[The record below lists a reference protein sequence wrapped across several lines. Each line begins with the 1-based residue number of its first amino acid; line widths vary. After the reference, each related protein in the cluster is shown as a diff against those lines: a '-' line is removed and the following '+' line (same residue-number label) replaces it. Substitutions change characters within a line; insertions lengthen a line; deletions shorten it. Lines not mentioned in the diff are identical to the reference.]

1 MLCVV
6 CYALCAFPMLKLL
19 KLNKHF
25 ITGIFIV
32 AMCAVFLLPNSVL
45 AQNNID
51 IGMEYGNQ
59 LGLSSEDPRIIIV
72 KIIRILL
79 GFLGL
84 IAVSFIMYAGWLW
97 MTSEGDEQKIRK
109 AKDTLKSAII
119 GLVIMLAS
127 FAIVSFILQQMQG
140 ALGGIGPG
148 GAPPDLRVGINA
160 LGGGIIEA
168 HYPSRNQTD
177 VPRNTKIAITFKE
190 PMRLADIIS
199 DTNGSGSWGDWID
212 DGDSI
217 MEDGEYDKIN
227 SSNILIYKTVVGSG
241 GPFTDDLYAASTA
254 DKKSFVFRQV
264 DPSNYI
270 GSPSENIWYSI
281 ALTKDIKK
289 DNGDSAFQGVV
300 GDIAYEWSFQVSTI
314 IDITPPQIIDVIPEP
329 NNTYA
334 RNIVVQINFNEAVDP
349 LLSSGETINGFTN
362 IEVQDL
368 GSGLN
373 TEGAFY
379 VSNQYKTVE
388 FLTTDACGVNSCGGT
403 IYCLP
408 GNANVQSLIKAADL
422 ASFLGGIADMADNS
436 LDGNADG
443 TAQGPVSDCDLA
455 GLPDRPTCLAD
466 GDNAFWQ
473 FSTNN
478 TIDLTPP
485 EIEAIL
491 PASGQSAVSLSA
503 VPEAIFSKYLLSA
516 TLNTT
521 NIIMS
526 SDPVHLFNHWIGKNN
541 DTVLG
546 RTSAYI
552 YHDQFEEDT
561 DYAPLFFS
569 EILDVYQNCYNP
581 AAGPGCAPNPPSQP
595 YCCPNPSLPGSFIL
609 SASSCP

>member
-1 MLCVV
+1 
-6 CYALCAFPMLKLL
+6 
-19 KLNKHF
+19 
-25 ITGIFIV
+25 
-32 AMCAVFLLPNSVL
+32 
-45 AQNNID
+45 
-51 IGMEYGNQ
+51 
-59 LGLSSEDPRIIIV
+59 
-72 KIIRILL
+72 
-79 GFLGL
+79 
-84 IAVSFIMYAGWLW
+84 
-97 MTSEGDEQKIRK
+97 
-109 AKDTLKSAII
+109 
-119 GLVIMLAS
+119 
-127 FAIVSFILQQMQG
+127 
-140 ALGGIGPG
+140 
-148 GAPPDLRVGINA
+148 
-160 LGGGIIEA
+160 
-168 HYPSRNQTD
+168 
-177 VPRNTKIAITFKE
+177 
-190 PMRLADIIS
+190 
-199 DTNGSGSWGDWID
+199 
-212 DGDSI
+212 
-217 MEDGEYDKIN
+217 
-227 SSNILIYKTVVGSG
+227 
-241 GPFTDDLYAASTA
+241 
-254 DKKSFVFRQV
+254 V

-300 GDIAYEWSFQVSTI
+300 GSIAYEWSFELSTI

-373 TEGAFY
+373 IEGAFY
-379 VSNQYKTVE
+379 ISNQYKTVE

-485 EIEAIL
+485 KIEEIL

>member
-1 MLCVV
+1 
-6 CYALCAFPMLKLL
+6 MLKLL